1 MIPAVRKAVGKS
13 TQIHID
19 TGIMDGADVIA
30 AMAKGANF
38 TWVGRAYLYG
48 LMAGGGRGVSRTFEI
63 LETQMV
69 RTMKLLGVQS
79 VSELDP
85 SMVKYLKERLEG

>member
-1 MIPAVRKAVGKS
+1 
-13 TQIHID
+13 
-19 TGIMDGADVIA
+19 
-30 AMAKGANF
+30 
-38 TWVGRAYLYG
+38 
-48 LMAGGGRGVSRTFEI
+48 MAGGGRGVSRTFEI

-85 SMVKYLKERLEG
+85 SMVKYLRERLEG

>member
-1 MIPAVRKAVGKS
+1 MN
-13 TQIHID
+13 
-19 TGIMDGADVIA
+19 GADVIA
-30 AMAKGANF
+30 AVAKGANF

-63 LETQMV
+63 LESQMV

-79 VSELDP
+79 LNELNP
-85 SMVKYLKERLEG
+85 TMVKFLKERVEV